1 MDYQEEEQPRHV
13 AEYYFVLVKHKW
25 MIGAVLVL
33 TLALV
38 YLYNSRQKPV
48 YRATATMVIE
58 SERRRSPISGQI
70 MNYES
75 FYFGSLA
82 FNTHCRLITSRPV
95 LERVIKDLGM
105 DQESAPEK
113 LEAGPLQGLLS
124 RLKKNLFILLRKKE
138 KPPLASE
145 KKPGIR
151 AALTGRIHIKPVKD
165 TRLLKINVEDTDP
178 RKAQRTANSLATAYI
193 AFNIENHMKSSKNT
207 LTWMT
212 DQLYD
217 MKVKLEDAEEKF
229 LAFKQQE
236 KLFSITGKQSMIA
249 QKIQDFNDT
258 YLKTRNRRMEI
269 DARLAQLKREVRS
282 AKDIFYVRSLIQ
294 NALID
299 SLYNQMLDLEME
311 RSRLSKI
318 FKPKHPKMV
327 QIQANIENT
336 RKKLK
341 EEITKEID
349 NLRSERAVLR
359 ARERVLQKT
368 IGDFEKEALETN
380 RKELKYRILE
390 RNVET
395 YRKLYDTLLAKVK
408 ESNIV
413 DTIDVSNIRIA
424 EEASL
429 PNIPVKPNKKRN
441 MMMGVIFGLLIGV
454 GLAFFR
460 EYLDRSIRTEEDV
473 QRYFGLPVL
482 AVIPATEGKKMAAHK
497 NGSPHPE

>member
-207 LTWMT
+207 LTW
-212 DQLYD
+212 
-217 MKVKLEDAEEKF
+217 
-229 LAFKQQE
+229 
-236 KLFSITGKQSMIA
+236 
-249 QKIQDFNDT
+249 
-258 YLKTRNRRMEI
+258 
-269 DARLAQLKREVRS
+269 
-282 AKDIFYVRSLIQ
+282 
-294 NALID
+294 
-299 SLYNQMLDLEME
+299 
-311 RSRLSKI
+311 
-318 FKPKHPKMV
+318 
-327 QIQANIENT
+327 
-336 RKKLK
+336 
-341 EEITKEID
+341 
-349 NLRSERAVLR
+349 
-359 ARERVLQKT
+359 
-368 IGDFEKEALETN
+368 
-380 RKELKYRILE
+380 
-390 RNVET
+390 
-395 YRKLYDTLLAKVK
+395 
-408 ESNIV
+408 
-413 DTIDVSNIRIA
+413 
-424 EEASL
+424 
-429 PNIPVKPNKKRN
+429 
-441 MMMGVIFGLLIGV
+441 
-454 GLAFFR
+454 
-460 EYLDRSIRTEEDV
+460 
-473 QRYFGLPVL
+473 
-482 AVIPATEGKKMAAHK
+482 
-497 NGSPHPE
+497 